1 MDMKRN
7 DFRILIAEDEPGV
20 SKLYEKA
27 FTQEGYEVVLVE
39 SGSQILAELAESA
52 FDLLITDMHLA
63 FMSALEALPEIRKHH
78 PNLPIVVVSG
88 HYMNMEEDF
97 HQKNFSV
104 DYFFNKP
111 LSLSVLQ
118 KTVRKILGIE
128 GGVDTTK
135 GKSLFQM

>member
-1 MDMKRN
+1 MKRN

-20 SKLYEKA
+20 RKLYEKS
-27 FTQEGYEVVLVE
+27 FKQEGYEVVLVE
-39 SGSQILAELAESA
+39 SGSEMLAELAESA

-63 FMSALEALPEIRKHH
+63 SMSALEVLPDIRKRH

-88 HYMNMEEDF
+88 HYVNLEQDF

-128 GGVDTTK
+128 AATDNTK
-135 GKSLFQM
+135 GKSLFQF